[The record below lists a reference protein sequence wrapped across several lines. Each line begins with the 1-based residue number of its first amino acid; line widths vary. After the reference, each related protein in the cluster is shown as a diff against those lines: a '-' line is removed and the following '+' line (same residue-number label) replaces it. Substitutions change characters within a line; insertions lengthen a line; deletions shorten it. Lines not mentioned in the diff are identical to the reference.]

1 MSSHGVQAPVSGIV
15 LIFSAGAGWW
25 RGHPDGGTR
34 PAAGAGAAAGDA
46 GVSSAV
52 GGGPGGRYGRGLPR
66 GRGSRPSR
74 GRATAAELKRLITLA
89 PTIAFRHPLIRSA
102 IYHHGP
108 AARRRRVHQA
118 LAAVTSVSD
127 ADQRAWHLAAAA
139 PAPDE
144 EVAAELERS
153 AGRAHLLRSIRGASA
168 GRTPGD
174 RRTCQTARRHGRS

>member
-1 MSSHGVQAPVSGIV
+1 MKT
-15 LIFSAGAGWW
+15 LYDFLGALPDDDAESLSTAF
-25 RGHPDGGTR
+25 RKAAKATHPDINT
-34 PAAGAGAAAGDA
+34 GDPDA
-46 GVSSAV
+46 SLKFRQIV
-52 GGGPGGRYGRGLPR
+52 
-66 GRGSRPSR
+66 
-74 GRATAAELKRLITLA
+74 RAN
-89 PTIAFRHPLIRSA
+89 A
-102 IYHHGP
+102 I
-108 AARRRRVHQA
+108 
-118 LAAVTSVSD
+118 LSD